1 MKFWAALFSD
11 VCGQPSTNR
20 LLAFFVA
27 LIPLLTWSYTVVVSG
42 TWQEP
47 SAELI
52 GLITVGLGSKVVQ
65 RSIEQKSKDCEGKT
79 ND

>member
-1 MKFWAALFSD
+1 MKFWADLFSD
-11 VCGQPSTNR
+11 VSGQPSTNR

-27 LIPLLTWSYTVVVSG
+27 LIPLLTWSYTVIA
-42 TWQEP
+42 TKEWQEP

-65 RSIEQKSKDCEGKT
+65 RSIEQKSQNCEGK
-79 ND
+79 